1 LNYYFNSNSLNIAWN
16 SQNFFEI
23 NLSIQ
28 QIFLMVKSNNTISP
42 DNRKLKFGEWRP
54 IGVCDTAAPGK
65 QKAQMFTR
73 EDFVIITAP
82 GVDRGNWRQN
92 KQVREV
98 ILNYV
103 KKLERM
109 STLTKDMKKPVA
121 KEIKLVGAI
130 MKLAVTPNLN
140 KESRDGKLQLFRVV
154 FEDQGKKKTKKK
166 ATRFNLWILTISLLI
181 TILFGLV
188 GAIGYK
194 ILNQKKRPTNYTFTV
209 QKSMIDHCLQ
219 STGADDYY
227 NELEETWRILKARND
242 YGIRIGAIN
251 ARQKCILKN
260 ASMKEK
266 EEQIVTCYLTG
277 LKYKGFS
284 DLTYAEQRKISTCK
298 QNLCRQSVTNRPVNC
313 F

>member
-1 LNYYFNSNSLNIAWN
+1 MA
-16 SQNFFEI
+16 
-23 NLSIQ
+23 
-28 QIFLMVKSNNTISP
+28 KSNNTISP
-42 DNRKLKFGEWRP
+42 ENRKLKFGEWRP
-54 IGVCDTAAPGK
+54 IGVCDTAVPGK

-82 GVDRGNWRQN
+82 GVNRDNWHQN

-109 STLTKDMKKPVA
+109 STLTTEMKKPVA

-154 FEDQGKKKTKKK
+154 FEDQGKKKKNKKK
-166 ATRFNLWILTISLLI
+166 ATNFNPWLLTICLLLAI
-181 TILFGLV
+181 LV
-188 GAIGYK
+188 GLLGAISYK
-194 ILNQKKRPTNYTFTV
+194 MLNQKNQYIKYTTLSPK
-209 QKSMIDHCLQ
+209 KSLIDYCRQ
-219 STGADDYY
+219 TSGPDDYY
-227 NELEETWRILKARND
+227 NELEDVWQIVKARNE
-242 YGIRIGAIN
+242 YGIKIGALN
-251 ARQKCILKN
+251 TGQKCILKN
-260 ASMKEK
+260 ASIKEK
-266 EEQIVTCYLTG
+266 EEKIVDCYLLG

-284 DLTYAEQRKISTCK
+284 DLNYSEQRKISTCK
-298 QNLCRQSVTNRPVNC
+298 LNLCRRSVSNRPISC